1 MSIYPG
7 TRNDREYA
15 AGFDDGRTWA
25 EQDLD
30 ADATA
35 YWLDTLQ
42 GEVAT
47 FRDVGSRSVRAY
59 YLGALRGY
67 RESTRTQR
75 DGRWTT

>member
-7 TRNDREYA
+7 TTIERDYR
-15 AGFDDGRTWA
+15 AGFDDGRVWA

-30 ADATA
+30 AGATA

-42 GEVAT
+42 GECAT
-47 FRDVGSRSVRAY
+47 FRDVGSRGVRAY

-67 RESTRTQR
+67 REATRTLR
-75 DGRWTT
+75 NGRWGT